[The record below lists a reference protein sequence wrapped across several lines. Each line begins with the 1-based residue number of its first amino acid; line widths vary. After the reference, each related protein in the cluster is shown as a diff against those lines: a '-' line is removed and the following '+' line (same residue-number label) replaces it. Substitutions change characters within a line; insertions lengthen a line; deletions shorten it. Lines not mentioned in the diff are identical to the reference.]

1 MTSQT
6 WAQIP
11 GYPRFFCNRDRSRVG
26 VEVKKRGGLAQQPT
40 SGCFWLKNDSGKID
54 RLLPDDVYS
63 AAIYGTKL
71 IPQD

>member
-1 MTSQT
+1 MAI

-11 GYPRFFCNRDRSRVG
+11 GYPQCLCNRDRSRVG
-26 VEVKKRGGLAQQPT
+26 VEVKQRRGLTQQT
-40 SGCFWLKNDSGKID
+40 INGCFWLKNDSGKID